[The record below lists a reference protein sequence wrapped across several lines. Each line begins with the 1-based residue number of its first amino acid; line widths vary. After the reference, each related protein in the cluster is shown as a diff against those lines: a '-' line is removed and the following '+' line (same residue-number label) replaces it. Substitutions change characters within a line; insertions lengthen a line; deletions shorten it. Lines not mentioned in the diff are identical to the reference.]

1 MASEPPSQLPVEAP
15 EPKLQTQQT
24 TEQVTADG
32 EAKPMSKKALKRM
45 RKQEK
50 WDNGIEERRQ
60 KRRDKRVERR
70 ARNRAD
76 REAQIAAG
84 ADPASF
90 VLQRTPATLVPVT
103 LLFDCDFEKYMT
115 EKEGISL
122 SSQVTRAYS
131 DNRNAKYRSHLW
143 IAGFNGRLQQRFD
156 GTLRSVQKNWK
167 GVNFH
172 EGNFLEAA
180 VKARQ
185 GMVDKPGEMIPSL
198 QKSVDEPVAWTKD
211 PVDPFPLDEPE
222 PPLSE
227 EYKDVVYLSS
237 DSPYTL
243 ERLEPHTSYV
253 IGGLVD
259 KNREKGLCYRRAR
272 ELGIRTA
279 RLPIGEFMVMQSR
292 TVLATNHV
300 VDIML
305 KWLEFEDWGK
315 AFVAV
320 IPKRKGGR
328 LKGEDGEEEENH
340 DEGEEEEQQ
349 EENVN
354 EEEEPQDEAGEPVTD
369 ESKTQS

>member
-1 MASEPPSQLPVEAP
+1 MEAP
-15 EPKLQTQQT
+15 EPTIEAQPEAT
-24 TEQVTADG
+24 TAEVATTTDG
-32 EAKPMSKKALKRM
+32 AEEPKPMSKKALKRM

-60 KRRDKRVERR
+60 KRREKRVERR

-90 VLQRTPATLVPVT
+90 ILQRTPATLVPVT

-115 EKEGISL
+115 EKEGVSL

-143 IAGFNGRLQQRFD
+143 IAGFNGRLQARFD
-156 GTLRSVQKNWK
+156 GALRSVQKNWK
-167 GVNFH
+167 GVHFH
-172 EGNFLEAA
+172 DGSFLEAA

-185 GMVDKPGEMIPSL
+185 GMAEKPGEMIASL

-243 ERLEPHTSYV
+243 ERLEPHTTYV

-279 RLPIGEFMVMQSR
+279 KLPIGQFMVMQSR

-315 AFVAV
+315 AFVTV

-328 LKGEDGEEEENH
+328 LKGEDGEEEHE
-340 DEGEEEEQQ
+340 DEDNDD
-349 EENVN
+349 ENV
-354 EEEEPQDEAGEPVTD
+354 EEVGEPVD
-369 ESKTQS
+369 GEHVTQA